1 MIKIEFV
8 LNGKKTAIMADPTK
22 RLLDILRDDYG
33 LTGAKESCG
42 EGECGACAVLMD
54 GKLVNSCLVAAVA
67 VIDKEILTIEG
78 FRKSKRFEAI
88 ARGFEKAGSV
98 QCGFCTPG
106 FVMATEA
113 LLRQNPHPTQAE
125 VITAIEG
132 NLCRCTGYNMIVEG
146 VLIAAKEGE
155 GLW

>member
-8 LNGKKTAIMADPTK
+8 LNGKKTAIMDDPTK